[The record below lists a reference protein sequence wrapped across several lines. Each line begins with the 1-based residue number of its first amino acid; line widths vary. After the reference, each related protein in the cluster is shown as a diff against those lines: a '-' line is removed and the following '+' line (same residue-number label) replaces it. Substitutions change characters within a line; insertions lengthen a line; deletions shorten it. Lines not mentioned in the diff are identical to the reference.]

1 IGVGSIVT
9 TTVSRRGTTPAS
21 KVGAARRNGSAKL
34 AKLLPALQPAD
45 LPLDWKA
52 SRKRPWGLFH
62 AHVWCVSSGYRLPPL
77 LTSPVVLL
85 GGRLRHT
92 NRNNTPHYRLEI
104 PMYADTPALDLP
116 DIEPDEDDLHALAS
130 LPWEESQAH
139 LERMLVEAGLL
150 IQQDNTVVRNIAT
163 VAGGDTELGV
173 AA

>member
-1 IGVGSIVT
+1 
-9 TTVSRRGTTPAS
+9 
-21 KVGAARRNGSAKL
+21 
-34 AKLLPALQPAD
+34 
-45 LPLDWKA
+45 
-52 SRKRPWGLFH
+52 
-62 AHVWCVSSGYRLPPL
+62 
-77 LTSPVVLL
+77 
-85 GGRLRHT
+85 
-92 NRNNTPHYRLEI
+92 
-104 PMYADTPALDLP
+104 MYADTPALDLP